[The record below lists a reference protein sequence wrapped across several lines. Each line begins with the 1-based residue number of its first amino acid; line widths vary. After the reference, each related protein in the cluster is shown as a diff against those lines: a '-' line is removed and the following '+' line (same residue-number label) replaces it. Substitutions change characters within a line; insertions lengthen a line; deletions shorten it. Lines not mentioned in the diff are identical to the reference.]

1 MEFPHATKRS
11 IGIFTLLSTSSAFT
25 RPSFVYNTCGIL
37 SKVASFRRDEI
48 TTIAIAAKP
57 TKWDNLVDEDE
68 DDDEEDDFSP
78 RIPPDMT
85 YIPRNVKRQHEH
97 FWSIRQ
103 VGGKEM
109 TNDVYVREPG
119 EETFWYTGKVARVT
133 DVTLEQAVA
142 RQWPLIEQHAANLRP
157 IELFPSRGRL
167 EVWTAPG
174 DSELEVAY
182 NRPTLQMKKM
192 EKNVDGA
199 DTVKNSLIGFQGEVY
214 QKGEE
219 GFRSWRTEDGFPA
232 RPEINPGG
240 ENRPPTDEEMAQLQ
254 RELEGKDINEIYE
267 EQERRKAEGTY

>member
-1 MEFPHATKRS
+1 
-11 IGIFTLLSTSSAFT
+11 
-25 RPSFVYNTCGIL
+25 
-37 SKVASFRRDEI
+37 
-48 TTIAIAAKP
+48 
-57 TKWDNLVDEDE
+57 
-68 DDDEEDDFSP
+68 
-78 RIPPDMT
+78 
-85 YIPRNVKRQHEH
+85 
-97 FWSIRQ
+97 
-103 VGGKEM
+103 M

-199 DTVKNSLIGFQGEVY
+199 DTIKNSLIGFQGEVY